1 MECISQLLVHNKLS
15 SDLAVWKQTPFSH
28 RFCGSGIQEQLS
40 WEIVVC
46 GLSRGRSWIKAG
58 LRLEELWPRWLWA
71 GGFIYSLWELLHGAT
86 WMFLPAD
93 PSRLSDPRQRGGSH
107 SGFVDFISE
116 TTNYHFCHIPF
127 IASEPLR
134 APEGIRP
141 HLLKGGDVYKKL
153 WTHLKTTDW
162 VMQQKFRIV
171 WEQFSQVRVECVIG
185 NQPQVCHAVTVTD
198 INWGA
203 PAECISFFWVLRGPR
218 GWVRCGPW

>member
-1 MECISQLLVHNKLS
+1 MECISQLLVHNELS
-15 SDLAVWKQTPFSH
+15 PDLAVWKQTPFSH

-40 WEIVVC
+40 WEILVC
-46 GLSRGRSWIKAG
+46 SLSRGRSWIKAG

-71 GGFIYSLWELLHGAT
+71 GGFIYSLWDLLHGAT

-93 PSRLSDPRQRGGSH
+93 ASRLSDPRQRGGSH

-141 HLLKGGDVYKKL
+141 HLLKGGDVYKKIVDSFKNYRL
-153 WTHLKTTDW
+153 SDAAEIPYCLRTVFSGWGGVHDEEPTTGLPCCYRNWHKLRSARWGHL
-162 VMQQKFRIV
+162 ILL
-171 WEQFSQVRVECVIG
+171 
-185 NQPQVCHAVTVTD
+185 
-198 INWGA
+198 GA
-203 PAECISFFWVLRGPR
+203 EGPT
-218 GWVRCGPW
+218 GMS